1 MAKQE
6 KHPPRG
12 KRGDA
17 NDIALS
23 ATGRRLRRSRTAA
36 LVALQAVLICVVFL
50 QVNYLSCRRHSTWDL
65 TQNRRFTVSDT
76 TKNYLA
82 SLGGEVRL
90 VMAFL
95 GTSDLHSEVKGL
107 VAEYDRIGGDAVSAE
122 YLDLSRSRSRLAEL
136 KDKYQLDFSGD
147 QIVIF
152 GESGRIKTINA
163 EELVNRD
170 SNTGRVIEFKGEE
183 VLTAAILEVTEQK
196 QRKIYLI
203 TGDRRADELVP
214 IAAQLQPLANAQNA
228 RLEGL
233 VLEGRQ
239 DIPEDADALFFPG
252 NSEDLT
258 ERELALVRT
267 YWESRR
273 GGLVIFLDP
282 AAATPVLNSMLREH
296 GVAPQAD
303 RVLSVISIPGVAAR
317 KTYDVPVSLMPGT
330 GPTRDLPALSTR
342 LLGQTQSIEVLFEDD
357 LLLSENIRPLPLM
370 IAATGFWGET
380 DFQAEEISFNPDVDH
395 GQPDPV
401 FTAASVEKG
410 EQGDP
415 GLSKGASRL
424 VVAGNANLISP
435 EGNSAKVAVD
445 FTMASL
451 NWVMNREE
459 LMGISPRRP
468 TFFTLSISPD
478 KVAFLQSLLIM
489 VLPGAALI
497 LGGFVWMR
505 RRA

>member
-6 KHPPRG
+6 KHSPKGR
-12 KRGDA
+12 RGDA
-17 NDIALS
+17 DDSALS
-23 ATGRRLRRSRTAA
+23 ATGRRLRRYKTAA
-36 LVALQAVLICVVFL
+36 LVAAQAVLICVVFL
-50 QVNYLSCRRHSTWDL
+50 QVNYLSCRRHSTRDL
-65 TQNRRFTVSDT
+65 TQNRRFTVSET

-95 GTSDLHSEVKGL
+95 GASDLHSEVKGL

-122 YLDLSRSRSRLAEL
+122 YLDLSRSRSRIAEL
-136 KDKYQLDFSGD
+136 KDKHQLEFSGD

-170 SNTGRVIEFKGEE
+170 SNTGRVVEFKGEE

-282 AAATPVLNSMLREH
+282 TAETPVLNSMLREH

-342 LLGQTQSIEVLFEDD
+342 LLGQTQSIEVLYEDD

-380 DFQAEEISFNPDVDH
+380 DFQAEEISFNPDIDH